1 MSRLGRKLQA
11 NGWSR
16 LPDYSYIVYTK
27 NDMKITYSDTNNDY
41 YYLSNVDDMTI
52 IAHSKYFLNT
62 DNLTMPN
69 RHEFFE
75 MFMKARN
82 FGHAVTLVGGVIVKE
97 RNTLADLRKQLWNIR
112 WFEQPK
118 NECKK

>member
-82 FGHAVTLVGGVIVKE
+82 FGHAKSIMDNYLLEALIDKTLKITG
-97 RNTLADLRKQLWNIR
+97 
-112 WFEQPK
+112 
-118 NECKK
+118 

>member
-1 MSRLGRKLQA
+1 MSKLGRKLQA

-75 MFMKARN
+75 MLMKARN
-82 FGHAVTLVGGVIVKE
+82 FGHAKSIMDNYLLEAMIDKTL
-97 RNTLADLRKQLWNIR
+97 
-112 WFEQPK
+112 
-118 NECKK
+118 